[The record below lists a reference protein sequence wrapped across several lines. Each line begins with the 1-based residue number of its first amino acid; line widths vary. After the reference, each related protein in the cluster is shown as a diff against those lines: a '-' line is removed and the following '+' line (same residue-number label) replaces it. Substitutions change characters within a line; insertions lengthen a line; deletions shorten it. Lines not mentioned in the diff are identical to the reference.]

1 MKAASIKQIKEA
13 LESSSHADVVQ
24 LCLKL
29 LKYKKE
35 NKELAS
41 YHLFYADSE
50 HEYIADV
57 KDLLTMMFTEVNT
70 KNAYFAKKNIRKIV
84 RTCSK
89 YIKYSTEKTTGIEL
103 LIFVC
108 KQIKTLPESLYKNIQ
123 ILNIHSAQV
132 KKIKI
137 LTAAIH
143 EDLQY
148 DFEQQI
154 KSL

>member
-1 MKAASIKQIKEA
+1 MKAASIKQLKEA
-13 LESSSHADVVQ
+13 LDTSSNTEVIL

-41 YHLFYADSE
+41 YHLFYANTE

-57 KDLLTMMFTEVNT
+57 KDMLSTMFLDVNT
-70 KNAYFAKKNIRKIV
+70 KNAYFAKKSIRKIV
-84 RTCSK
+84 RTCAK
-89 YIKYSTEKTTGIEL
+89 YIKYSTEKTTAIDL

-108 KQIKTLPESLYKNIQ
+108 NQMKTLPEYLAKNNQ
-123 ILNIHSAQV
+123 IVNIYSVQV
-132 KKIKI
+132 KKIKA
-137 LTAAIH
+137 LVEALH

-154 KSL
+154 KAL